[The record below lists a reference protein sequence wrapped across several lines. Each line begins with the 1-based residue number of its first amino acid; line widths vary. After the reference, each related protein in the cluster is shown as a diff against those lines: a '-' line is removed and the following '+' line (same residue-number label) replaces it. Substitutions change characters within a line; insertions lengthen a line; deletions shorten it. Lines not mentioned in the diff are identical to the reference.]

1 MMGRR
6 DRQRGL
12 FNAQGLPH
20 RVPADSFYGR
30 MAAVNDVL
38 FSDDDLEEMYCP
50 DNGRPS
56 LPPALMSGVTL
67 LQFHDDVSDR
77 EAMERTMFDQR
88 WKVALDL
95 PLDYEGFD
103 PSSLT
108 NFRKRLVQHGKE
120 RYAFDR
126 FIAVGRAAG
135 FIPGVVTVLTDTTPV
150 QGAGAVQDTYTLIRK
165 ALRKLLKQLGYGTPR
180 KRRGLSPQ
188 VEALVTTYMRRNR
201 KADIDWSDPQQRAA
215 QLKELVQDA
224 EAVLELAADEQ
235 SDDAE
240 VLASAW
246 LLTKILGDDIVHDE
260 QGDPQLGQGTASDR
274 IISVTD
280 PEMRHGRKSS
290 ARRFDGFKV
299 SVSSEP
305 SSDMI
310 LDIADVSAGGG
321 DGQHLLPA
329 VGRTEEQ
336 TDVTV
341 ERVVGDGAYG
351 SGQNLEDCAQRAD
364 QPIDLVTP
372 CYRPADPEVHKSAF
386 DIDLEAKTAT
396 CPQGVTVSGRDR
408 HDRQGRPFLA
418 FQFPRDH
425 CQACSLFER
434 CVRSKIHGRSVSTSP
449 YETYLQAQ
457 RERQETAEFQA
468 LYRQR
473 SRVERIIAELVF
485 HGLRRTR
492 YLGQSKRQLQRLWM
506 AAVLNLKR
514 LFRLA
519 ETKAVSLRPLLAQ
532 RRVHRAGPPPSACA
546 TAVG

>member
-30 MAAVNDVL
+30 MAAVFDVV

-56 LPPALMSGVTL
+56 LPPSLMAGVTL

-88 WKVALDL
+88 WKVALGL
-95 PLDYEGFD
+95 PLDFKGFD

-108 NFRKRLVQHGKE
+108 NFRKRLVAHGKE

-135 FIPGVVTVLTDTTPV
+135 FIPDKVTILTDTTPV

-165 ALRKLLKQLGYGTPR
+165 AIRKLLKQLGYATPR

-188 VEALVTTYMRRNR
+188 VEALVTTYVRRDR
-201 KADIDWSDPQQRAA
+201 KADITWSDPQQRAA
-215 QLKELVQDA
+215 QLKDLVEDA

-240 VLASAW
+240 VVASAW
-246 LLTKILGDDIVHDE
+246 LLAKILGDDIVLDD
-260 QGDPQLGQGTASDR
+260 QGEPQLGQGTAPDR
-274 IISVTD
+274 ITSITD
-280 PEMRHGRKSS
+280 PEMRHGRKSG
-290 ARRFDGFKV
+290 AQRFDGFKV

-310 LDIADVSAGGG
+310 LDIADVGAGGG

-329 VGRTEEQ
+329 VRRAEAQ
-336 TDVTV
+336 TGVTV

-351 SGQNLEDCAQRAD
+351 SGQNLEACAQRGT

-372 CYRPADPEVHKSAF
+372 TYRPADPEVHKSAF

-396 CPQGVTVSGRDR
+396 CPQGITASGRDR
-408 HDRQGRPFLA
+408 RDRQGRPFLL
-418 FQFPRDH
+418 FYFPRGR
-425 CQACSLFER
+425 CEVCPLFER
-434 CVRSKIHGRSVSTSP
+434 CVRSKVRGRSVRTSP
-449 YETYLQAQ
+449 YETYLKAQ
-457 RERQETAEFQA
+457 RERQGTTEFQA
-468 LYRQR
+468 LYHQR

-492 YLGQSKRQLQRLWM
+492 YLGQSKRQLQRLWL

-519 ETKAVSLRPLLAQ
+519 ESTATDLRPLLAE
-532 RRVHRAGPPPSACA
+532 RWVYWAGLPPSACA
-546 TAVG
+546 TAVR